1 MFVHGQLMSFPWN
14 PEGLL
19 RLIWTTLANDEFDIF
34 ELYLIAGCAIRCLP
48 NVERL
53 RFLAMFSVEP

>member
-1 MFVHGQLMSFPWN
+1 MSFPWN

-34 ELYLIAGCAIRCLP
+34 ELYLIAGCSIRCLP

-53 RFLAMFSVEP
+53 RFLAMFAVEP